1 MVIRYAARVYGLR
14 GTFTGSIGEAR
25 KLFGAEV
32 RLQALTIYSGEMFVL
47 RNSKLSVNCPK
58 WRNHVEQ

>member
-1 MVIRYAARVYGLR
+1 MVIRYAACVYGLR

-32 RLQALTIYSGEMFVL
+32 RLQAPVIYSQ
-47 RNSKLSVNCPK
+47 K
-58 WRNHVEQ
+58 

>member
-1 MVIRYAARVYGLR
+1 MVVIRYAACVYGLR

-25 KLFGAEV
+25 KLFGAKV
-32 RLQALTIYSGEMFVL
+32 RALTIYSGEMFAL